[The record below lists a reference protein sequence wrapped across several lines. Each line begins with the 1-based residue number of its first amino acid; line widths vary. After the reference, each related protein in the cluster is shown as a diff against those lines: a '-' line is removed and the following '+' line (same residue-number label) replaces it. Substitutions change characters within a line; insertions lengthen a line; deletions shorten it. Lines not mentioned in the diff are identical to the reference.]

1 MISFNAEIE
10 RFDTNG
16 EKTGW
21 SYVFIPE
28 AIAQQI
34 KPDDRR
40 GFRVRG
46 LIDSVEISGKSI
58 MPMGGGDFILPL
70 ENKIRKQ
77 LRKEAGSP
85 VVLSLEYDVDFKIEM
100 PEDLEICLAQE
111 EGLLEH
117 FLSYTK
123 SHQNYFITWLNT
135 AKTEATRTKRLVMI
149 VNAMANKQDY
159 SAMMKSNK
167 KSEVR

>member
-1 MISFNAEIE
+1 VVQFNAEIE
-10 RFDTNG
+10 RFESNG

-28 AIAQQI
+28 EIAQQI

-46 LIDSVEISGKSI
+46 QIDNVTISGKSL
-58 MPMGGGDFILPL
+58 MPMGGGDFILGL
-70 ENKIRKQ
+70 DAKLRKQ
-77 LRKEAGSP
+77 LSKEAGAL
-85 VVLSLEYDVDFKIEM
+85 VMLSLEHDVNFKIEM
-100 PEDLEICLAQE
+100 PEDLEVCLAQE
-111 EGLLEH
+111 DGLLEH

-123 SHQNYFITWLNT
+123 SHQNYFIVWLNT

-149 VNAMANKQDY
+149 VDAMAKKQDFGL
-159 SAMMKSNK
+159 MMRSNK
-167 KSEVR
+167 KEK

>member
-1 MISFNAEIE
+1 MVNFNAEIE
-10 RFDTNG
+10 RFEKNG

-28 AIAQQI
+28 EIAQQI

-46 LIDSVEISGKSI
+46 QIDNLQITGKSLL
-58 MPMGGGDFILPL
+58 PMGGGDFILPL
-70 ENKIRKQ
+70 DGKIRRQ
-77 LRKEAGSP
+77 LRKEAGNP
-85 VVLSLEYDVDFKIEM
+85 VTLSLAYDADFKIEM
-100 PEDLEICLAQE
+100 PEDLEVCLAQE

-123 SHQNYFITWLNT
+123 SHQNYFIVWLNT
-135 AKTEATRTKRLVMI
+135 AKTDTTRTKRLVMI
-149 VNAMANKQDY
+149 VNAMAKRQDFGL
-159 SAMMKSNK
+159 MLRSNK
-167 KSEVR
+167 KSK